1 MGDECELNAEHN
13 NEILGSTGPEP
24 RIWAGIVQGT

>member
-13 NEILGSTGPEP
+13 EILGSKGPEP